1 MIYVLCQ
8 RAVNAARN
16 FLRDQGG
23 SIIIY
28 TGAFIAV
35 GMGGAALSIDIGRVV
50 LLKTQMQNRADAA
63 AMAGAAQ
70 LDAKS
75 YAIDRARFIM
85 IDSMKAFTTA
95 GADQAE
101 LVVLE
106 TNFFA
111 VDPVDKIS
119 RGLPTTVDNVA
130 RFAQAIMQQRALSFF
145 YAPAMNVM
153 TGKAASNFTVLNSMA
168 VAMSDPFICKM
179 QPMMICNPFD
189 NGDGTVS
196 DDLMNPDFAGYG
208 LRIKQSGKTGAWQ
221 PGNFGLLD
229 LPEDANYPLASGGAN
244 AVQVALEAEEPLGC
258 YAVDTL
264 TTAPG
269 NKTAAVQKGINVRW
283 GLPLTDSTV
292 RPAPN
297 VMNYPID
304 DAMIADLT
312 MSMGDGFWDLPG
324 YWTLNHPGVALPVD
338 LAGASRYQVYLFE
351 QGVVYWKGK
360 GKKTTQIATQPADAD
375 ANWDKIDSA
384 TDYPDAGIIPEYPTD
399 VNDNNRDGWPPPG
412 QKVADQGYKRRL
424 MKIAVANCATD
435 TYQGLASIP
444 GEGVYIEYFLTE
456 QAGTSSE
463 GATIYGEL
471 VGGIVARTSVEFH
484 GNVRLTE

>member
-63 AMAGAAQ
+63 ALAGAAQ
-70 LDAKS
+70 LDAKK
-75 YAIDRARFIM
+75 YAIERAEYIM
-85 IDSMKAFTTA
+85 FDSMKAFTNA

-101 LVVLE
+101 LVLLE
-106 TNFFA
+106 ANFYA
-111 VDPVDKIS
+111 VAEDKIS
-119 RGLPTTVDNVA
+119 RGLPTDDYNIA
-130 RFAQAIMQQRALSFF
+130 RFAEAVMQKRALSFF

-153 TGKAASNFTVLNSMA
+153 TGKSASNYTELNSRA

-179 QPMMICNPFD
+179 QPLMICNPFD
-189 NGDGTVS
+189 NGDGTQS
-196 DDLMNPDFAGYG
+196 ADLTDPAFAGAG
-208 LRIKQSGKTGAWQ
+208 LRIKQSGQTGAWQ

-229 LPEDANYPLASGGAN
+229 LPEDAAYTVGGAN
-244 AVQVALEAEEPLGC
+244 AVQAALESSEPLGC
-258 YAVDTL
+258 YAVTTL

-269 NKTAAVQKGINVRW
+269 NKTGKVQAGINVRW
-283 GLPLTDSTV
+283 GLPLSDV
-292 RPAPN
+292 AVQPAPN
-297 VMNYPID
+297 VMNYPTD
-304 DAMIADLT
+304 DIMLADESI
-312 MSMGDGFWDLPG
+312 SMGDGVWDLAG
-324 YWTLNHPGVALPVD
+324 YWTLNHPDVAMPAV

-351 QGVVYWKGK
+351 LGVIYWKGK
-360 GKKTTQIATQPADAD
+360 GKKTTKVATAPEDA
-375 ANWDKIDSA
+375 ATNWDKIDPKV
-384 TDYPDAGIIPEYPTD
+384 DYPTAAILPEYPTD
-399 VNDNNRDGWPPPG
+399 VDDNDRDGWPPPG
-412 QKVADQGYKRRL
+412 RDVQGYKRRL
-424 MKIAVANCATD
+424 MKIAVANCNTN
-435 TYQGLASIP
+435 TFQGLATIP
-444 GEGVYIEYFLTE
+444 GEGIYIEYFLTE

-471 VGGIVARTSVEFH
+471 VGGIDARTSVEFH